1 MIADSFDLMNKIPG
15 AFFVFERKNYKFAFV
30 SDGLLN
36 LFGQTEAA
44 FLEKYYNSF
53 EMFLYKDDRKKVLD
67 LIESQLSFGDT
78 CEANFRVKSILDDEK
93 FFLFQGRLVVE
104 NDGTEYIYGLLFEVT
119 EMVVSSQEINRM
131 NQDLYQKSA
140 EEMKKQEL
148 LSDKAR
154 LDEMT
159 GLLNK
164 TTIIESIEEYL
175 REAPMDSK
183 HALFMID
190 SDNFK
195 GVNDT
200 YGHAVGDEVI
210 KYLANVIKRTFR
222 DSDFKGRFGGDEFM
236 VFMKNTTKEATAIR
250 AKQLNEAIRK
260 PYVKD
265 GIEIRISCSIG
276 VSYYPKDGNTFEM
289 LFGNADE
296 ALYKAK
302 ALGKDRF
309 VEFKKEM

>member
-1 MIADSFDLMNKIPG
+1 MIEDSFELMNKIPG
-15 AFFVFERKNYKFAFV
+15 AFFIVEKSSYKFAFV

-36 LFGQTEAA
+36 LFGQSETV
-44 FLEKYYNSF
+44 FLEKYFGSF
-53 EMFLYKDDRKKVLD
+53 EMFIYKDDRKKTLE
-67 LIESQLSFGDT
+67 LIESQLSFSDT

-93 FFLFQGRLVVE
+93 FFLFQGRRVVE
-104 NDGTEYIYGLLFEVT
+104 NNGKEYIYGLLFEVT
-119 EMVVSSQEINRM
+119 EMVVSSREINRM

-140 EEMKKQEL
+140 EEMKKQAA

-164 TTIIESIEEYL
+164 TTIIESVEEYL
-175 REAPMDSK
+175 KDAPVDSK

-236 VFMKNTTKEATAIR
+236 VFMKNTTKEATEVR

-265 GIEIRISCSIG
+265 DVEIKISCSIG
-276 VSYYPKDGNTFEM
+276 VSYFPKDGKNFDI
-289 LFGNADE
+289 LFANADE

-309 VEFKKEM
+309 VEYKKEV

>member
-1 MIADSFDLMNKIPG
+1 MIDDSFDLMNRIPG
-15 AFFVFERKNYKFAFV
+15 AFFVFERSTYKFAFV

-36 LFGQTEAA
+36 LFGQTEKA
-44 FLEKYYNSF
+44 FLDKYFNSF
-53 EMFLYKDDRKKVLD
+53 EMFMYKDDRKRVKE
-67 LIESQLSFGDT
+67 LIEGQLSFSDT
-78 CEANFRVKSILDDEK
+78 CEASFRVKSILDDEK
-93 FFLFQGRLVVE
+93 FLLFQGRLVVE
-104 NDGTEYIYGLLFEVT
+104 NDGTEYIYGLLFDVT

-131 NQDLYQKSA
+131 NQDLYRKSA
-140 EEMKKQEL
+140 EEMKKQAA

-164 TTIIESIEEYL
+164 ATIIESIEEYI
-175 REAPMDSK
+175 RDSIPDSK
-183 HALFMID
+183 HAILMID

-195 GVNDT
+195 SVNDT
-200 YGHAVGDEVI
+200 YGHAIGDEVI
-210 KYLANVIKRTFR
+210 KYLGNVIKRTFR

-236 VFMKNTTKEATAIR
+236 VFMKNTTKEATAMR

-265 GIEIRISCSIG
+265 GLEIKISCSIG
-276 VSYYPKDGNTFEM
+276 VSYYPKDGNTFEI
-289 LFGNADE
+289 LFANADE

-309 VEFKKEM
+309 VEYKKEN

>member
-140 EEMKKQEL
+140 EEMKKQAL